1 MKEILELL
9 SLANERQLKI
19 IKKFIE
25 SLIKKRE
32 GD

>member
-9 SLANERQLKI
+9 SLANERQLRI
-19 IKKFIE
+19 IKRFIE
-25 SLIKKRE
+25 NLVKKRE